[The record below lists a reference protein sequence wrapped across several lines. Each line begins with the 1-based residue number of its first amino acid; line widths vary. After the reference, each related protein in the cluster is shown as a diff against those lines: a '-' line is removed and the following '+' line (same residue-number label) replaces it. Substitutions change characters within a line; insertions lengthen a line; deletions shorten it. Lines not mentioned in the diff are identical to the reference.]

1 MQIDGIAAD
10 GAFMSH
16 ILPISE
22 KLIYKGRT
30 KGFHVV
36 SSLRP
41 ATDIFFFFCGSLLNP
56 TQPFISH
63 PKKLG

>member
-10 GAFMSH
+10 GAIMSH
-16 ILPISE
+16 ILPVCE
-22 KLIYKGRT
+22 KHIYKGRT

-41 ATDIFFFFCGSLLNP
+41 ATDIFFFVEASLILHNRLLV
-56 TQPFISH
+56 TQ
-63 PKKLG
+63 KN